1 MEDKTQSKEQRTKHK
16 AQTSFIALLTDFGT
30 KDYFVGAMKGAIL
43 SINPRTQIVDIS
55 HDNERHD
62 IASAGF
68 TLSACYE
75 DFPTKTIFVAV
86 VDPGVGSERRAILV
100 ETDDYYF
107 IAPDN
112 GLLSFIFNEFDTYR
126 VFNITKEEYKA
137 DKISRT
143 FHGRDVFAPAA
154 AHLSNG
160 ASAEEF
166 GAEIK
171 DFVSFNFIKPIENS
185 TGDIEAVIIHADGFG
200 NLITNLK
207 PNDLPEKFGV
217 QIGGK
222 YIDKFQKHFSEAD
235 ESEVFMIF
243 GSAGYL
249 EIVSF
254 KDSAKDFL
262 EVETGDKIIVK
273 NAV

>member
-1 MEDKTQSKEQRTKHK
+1 MEDKTNNQEQSANSK

-30 KDYFVGAMKGAIL
+30 KDYFVGAMKGVIL
-43 SINPRTQIVDIS
+43 SITPNAQIIDIS
-55 HDNERHD
+55 HHNERHN
-62 IASAGF
+62 IASASF

-75 DFPTKTIFVAV
+75 DFPKKTIFVAV
-86 VDPGVGSERRAILV
+86 VDPGVGSDRQAILV

-112 GLLSFIFNEFDTYR
+112 GLLSFIFNEFDNFR
-126 VFNITKEEYKA
+126 VFNITKAEYTA

-143 FHGRDVFAPAA
+143 FHGRDIFAPAA
-154 AHLSNG
+154 AHLSG
-160 ASAEEF
+160 GTKPEEF
-166 GAEIK
+166 GTQIK
-171 DFVSFNFIKPIENS
+171 DFVSFNFLKP
-185 TGDIEAVIIHADGFG
+185 TKQPDGDIEAVVIHTDGFG

-207 PNDLPEKFGV
+207 PEDLPEKFGL
-217 QIGGK
+217 QIEDR

-235 ESEVFMIF
+235 TSEVFMIF